1 MRDDLREDAG
11 APVTS
16 FSTAAPAEQ
25 REEGEKPLPEA
36 PATPEAQS
44 QPSLFGEAGEAP
56 SAGDREN
63 LPGQLTVGQEKPAPW
78 RFAGEIFHTYII
90 AEDGDTVWLIDKHAA
105 HERINFDRL
114 KAQAE
119 PIMGQQLLAPVVLD
133 LPQEQY
139 AALLEQLPLL
149 EEFGFVAEDFGSGS
163 LVVRSIPSDIETGQ
177 IRETLEEL
185 AEKLL
190 TCGSADSAAARDALL
205 HTMACKAAIKGGWHS
220 DEAEL
225 RFLIDKVQSGEVQ
238 FCPHGRPVKVKL
250 TRYEIEKMFKRA

>member
-1 MRDDLREDAG
+1 M
-11 APVTS
+11 TS

-25 REEGEKPLPEA
+25 REEEEVPRPEA
-36 PATPEAQS
+36 PATPEAKS

-250 TRYEIEKMFKRA
+250 TKYEVEKMFKRA